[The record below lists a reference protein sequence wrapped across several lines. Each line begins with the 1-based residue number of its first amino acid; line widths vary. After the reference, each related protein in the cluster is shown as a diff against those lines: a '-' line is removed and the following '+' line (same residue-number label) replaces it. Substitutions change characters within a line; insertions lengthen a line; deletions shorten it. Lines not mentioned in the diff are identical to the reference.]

1 MNDIR
6 ISKTTTGNVG
16 EHYVAAEL
24 ERRNFTTS
32 VVGNNC
38 KDYDII
44 AINNET
50 HKDVL
55 IQVKASSN
63 KNRWRVNKNKFDK
76 NAKIN
81 TDNDNVVVEFS
92 TLEIGKYFKLD
103 SSTIKEI
110 RNYYNLQRL
119 NLNNIKIIINNIKD
133 DYSISANP
141 IKQITYDI
149 EQSGNY
155 TKTMIYQNGNRIMAK
170 PEKI

>member
-38 KDYDII
+38 KDYNII

-63 KNRWRVNKNKFDK
+63 KIDGELI
-76 NAKIN
+76 KIN
-81 TDNDNVVVEFS
+81 
-92 TLEIGKYFKLD
+92 LIM
-103 SSTIKEI
+103 
-110 RNYYNLQRL
+110 
-119 NLNNIKIIINNIKD
+119 
-133 DYSISANP
+133 
-141 IKQITYDI
+141 ITYF
-149 EQSGNY
+149 
-155 TKTMIYQNGNRIMAK
+155 MC
-170 PEKI
+170 

>member
-63 KNRWRVNKNKFDK
+63 KNRWRVNKNKFD
-76 NAKIN
+76 
-81 TDNDNVVVEFS
+81 NDNLFYVLVSLCEAEPKYYILKSKEAVKLKEKHHKEFC
-92 TLEIGKYFKLD
+92 EKHG
-103 SSTIKEI
+103 
-110 RNYYNLQRL
+110 YNEE
-119 NLNNIKIIINNIKD
+119 D
-133 DYSISANP
+133 
-141 IKQITYDI
+141 
-149 EQSGNY
+149 
-155 TKTMIYQNGNRIMAK
+155 KTMREIVLDDNLLKKYENNWQIIFDYCLKEEN
-170 PEKI
+170 E

>member
-1 MNDIR
+1 MNDIK
-6 ISKTTTGNVG
+6 ISKITTGNVG

-63 KNRWRVNKNKFDK
+63 KNRWRVNKNKFD
-76 NAKIN
+76 
-81 TDNDNVVVEFS
+81 NDNLFYVLVSLYEEEPKYYILKSKEAIRLKERHHKEFCKKH
-92 TLEIGKYFKLD
+92 G
-103 SSTIKEI
+103 
-110 RNYYNLQRL
+110 YNEE
-119 NLNNIKIIINNIKD
+119 D
-133 DYSISANP
+133 
-141 IKQITYDI
+141 
-149 EQSGNY
+149 
-155 TKTMIYQNGNRIMAK
+155 KTMREIVLDDNLIKKYENNWQIIFDYCTK
-170 PEKI
+170 KEDS

>member
-24 ERRNFTTS
+24 ERINFTTS

-63 KNRWRVNKNKFDK
+63 KNRWRVNKNKFD
-76 NAKIN
+76 
-81 TDNDNVVVEFS
+81 NDNLFYVLVSLCE
-92 TLEIGKYFKLD
+92 EEPKYYILK
-103 SSTIKEI
+103 SKEA
-110 RNYYNLQRL
+110 
-119 NLNNIKIIINNIKD
+119 IKIRDERHISKGNDLNDDKMREIVLDDNLLKKYENNWQIIF
-133 DYSISANP
+133 DYCLKEEN
-141 IKQITYDI
+141 
-149 EQSGNY
+149 E
-155 TKTMIYQNGNRIMAK
+155 
-170 PEKI
+170 

>member
-63 KNRWRVNKNKFDK
+63 RNRWRVNTNSYNEDK
-76 NAKIN
+76 LFY
-81 TDNDNVVVEFS
+81 VLGS
-92 TLEIGKYFKLD
+92 L
-103 SSTIKEI
+103 
-110 RNYYNLQRL
+110 
-119 NLNNIKIIINNIKD
+119 KD
-133 DYSISANP
+133 DEPKYYILKSNA
-141 IKQITYDI
+141 
-149 EQSGNY
+149 
-155 TKTMIYQNGNRIMAK
+155 
-170 PEKI
+170 